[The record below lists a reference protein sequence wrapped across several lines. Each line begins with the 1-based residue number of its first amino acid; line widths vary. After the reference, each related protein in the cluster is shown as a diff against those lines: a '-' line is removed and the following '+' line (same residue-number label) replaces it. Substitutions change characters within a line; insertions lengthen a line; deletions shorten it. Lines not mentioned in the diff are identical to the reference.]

1 MTKINISLHSKLN
14 KVVISFNMHAFHTQP
29 CILESRAVPIS
40 FMALSRSDGL
50 CPKPLR
56 GLSTLPRIDI
66 LPGPAPPVPFPS
78 PWGLVA
84 RQCPALLHFTGGGH
98 SGRGI
103 NRQKTQR
110 KERIQSCQ
118 GEIERD
124 MVQNKTV

>member
-14 KVVISFNMHAFHTQP
+14 KVAISFNTHAFHTQP

-40 FMALSRSDGL
+40 LMALSRSDGL

-84 RQCPALLHFTGGGH
+84 RQCPTLLHFTGGAIQGEG
-98 SGRGI
+98 STDRKPRG
-103 NRQKTQR
+103 K
-110 KERIQSCQ
+110 RIQSCQ